1 MNTKLEGLRTF
12 IVTLVAVLALVIG
25 LKLLKEDQRASAF
38 VFFATALV
46 GLAGAQAVKSIGSA
60 AVAGDGLKG
69 GMANLL
75 TDKKPGEPGG
85 P

>member
-1 MNTKLEGLRTF
+1 VNTKLEGLRTF
-12 IVTLVAVLALVIG
+12 IVTLVAILTLVIG

-60 AVAGDGLKG
+60 AVNGEGLKG
-69 GMANLL
+69 GMANLM
-75 TDKKPGEPGG
+75 TDKKPGDP
-85 P
+85 